1 MKMKIF
7 KFDKNSIRRLLYR
20 SFDGELNPEE
30 KTRLEQALEES
41 KELKEDYN
49 AIKEIRET
57 LVQADDLQFSPAFPD
72 KVLARW
78 AGRQQMAAY
87 SNLFSEYL
95 ARLFLKVVY
104 LGGAAIV
111 LLLIIN
117 ILIGDVLSSE
127 EILFTSDSV
136 YETMLHLP
144 LF

>member
-7 KFDKNSIRRLLYR
+7 KFDKNSIRRLLYRSFDGELNPEENSIRRLLYR

-41 KELKEDYN
+41 KELKEEYS

-78 AGRQQMAAY
+78 
-87 SNLFSEYL
+87 
-95 ARLFLKVVY
+95 
-104 LGGAAIV
+104 GAV
-111 LLLIIN
+111 
-117 ILIGDVLSSE
+117 GWSSANG
-127 EILFTSDSV
+127 SV
-136 YETMLHLP
+136 
-144 LF
+144 

>member
-1 MKMKIF
+1 
-7 KFDKNSIRRLLYR
+7 
-20 SFDGELNPEE
+20 LNPEE

-41 KELKEDYN
+41 KELKEEYS

-136 YETMLHLP
+136 CETILHLP